1 MNLDRPTLNMKH
13 GLAPLLATLSVLLSA
28 VGCAGGDPPEIDCD
42 TATVKGYSEL
52 GEAFAYC
59 TRCHGAT
66 RADEGIALHTYE
78 LAVEHASRSERS
90 IANGSMPPDET
101 MPEALETDFYTWAQC
116 GTPP

>member
-1 MNLDRPTLNMKH
+1 MGRRRPSLDMKISVAH
-13 GLAPLLATLSVLLSA
+13 RLLAFGALVSA

-42 TATVKGYSEL
+42 TATVKGYAEL
-52 GEAFAYC
+52 GEAFSYC
-59 TRCHGAT
+59 TQCHGAT

-101 MPEALETDFYTWAQC
+101 MPESLETDFYTWAQC